1 MEKLQEVQGNLKR
14 EESKAI
20 ALQFD
25 NEVRIYVYVWPVY
38 STTSL
43 LPSFL
48 PPPPPPPPHSPL
60 ERNS

>member
-1 MEKLQEVQGNLKR
+1 MEKLQEVQDNLKR

-38 STTSL
+38 SLVCS
-43 LPSFL
+43 LPSF
-48 PPPPPPPPHSPL
+48 PPPLLLTVH
-60 ERNS
+60 